1 VIRRGFLVAISLA
14 CGASAAAAQH
24 GNGSRRLRVI
34 GVVRDPAGAPV
45 GGAVVWVNMP
55 RQITFTGKDGRFELA
70 RPVSDSA
77 EIEVLHLAYARPRQ
91 RVSELPRDSVD
102 STTAVAILDLR
113 PAPIDSTPAPYAP
126 PLRSTAS
133 SLPDAELELIT
144 RASRLPSLRHAARS
158 SRDRQIRV
166 FIHGGAGTPDY
177 AVMLRRSRG
186 RVSGEVWLWWMLD
199 PRFGLDPATNARSR
213 AGAFGCSDAPWQWG
227 TVLEASIPDW
237 RAVLVCRATLPVTP
251 DWPGMWHRL
260 DSLGVWRLPDQTA
273 RLHNRRPFVTD
284 GAMITVEMFN
294 GRAYRL
300 VRQGH
305 PDSMAAPGAERA
317 AAIKSALQD
326 AAAAVRLEP
335 VRWTPP
341 PVTFHIAGAV
351 RDTAGRPISGARV
364 TVPALPFSV
373 RTAADGEFDVPY
385 PVPFTAWLTV
395 ESPGYR
401 CVRYLV
407 HQLPRPSYGPGTR
420 IRTEIVLQVVPDT
433 PVDSVPPGYIRIR
446 GTSGPRWAFVPN
458 SSAPWATRVL
468 SPRILGVATW

>member
-1 VIRRGFLVAISLA
+1 MIRGGLLLTLSLA
-14 CGASAAAAQH
+14 CGAPAAAQH
-24 GNGSRRLRVI
+24 WDGSRRLRVI

-45 GGAVVWVNMP
+45 AGAAVWVNMP
-55 RQITFTGKDGRFELA
+55 PQITFTGRDGHFELA

-77 EIEVLHLAYARPRQ
+77 MIEVLHLAYSSPHL
-91 RVSELPRDSVD
+91 RVSELPRASPR
-102 STTAVAILDLR
+102 STTAVAVLDFR
-113 PAPIDSTPAPYAP
+113 RGAIDSTSAPYAP

-144 RASRLPSLRHAARS
+144 QAARLPSLRNARS

-177 AVMLRRSRG
+177 AVTLRRSRG
-186 RVSGEVWLWWMLD
+186 RVSGQVWLWWMLD
-199 PRFGLDPATNARSR
+199 PQTGLDPASNWRLR
-213 AGAFGCSDAPWQWG
+213 AGAFGCADAPWQWG
-227 TVLEASIPDW
+227 TVLDAGIPDW

-251 DWPGMWHRL
+251 DWPGMWRRL

-284 GAMITVEMFN
+284 GAMVTLEMFN

-300 VRQGH
+300 VRHGH

-326 AAAAVRLEP
+326 AAGAVRLEP
-335 VRWTPP
+335 ARWTPP
-341 PVTFHIAGAV
+341 PVTFHISGTV

-364 TVPALPFSV
+364 AVPALPFSV
-373 RTAADGEFDVPY
+373 TTAADGEFDVAY
-385 PVPFTAWLTV
+385 PVPFTASLVV

-401 CVRYLV
+401 TVRYAV
-407 HQLPRPSYGPGTR
+407 FELPQPSYGPGSR
-420 IRTEIVLQVVPDT
+420 IRTEIVLQVVADT
-433 PVDSVPPGYIRIR
+433 TVDSVPPGYIRIR
-446 GTSGPRWAFVPN
+446 GFTGPPFAAEGVP
-458 SSAPWATRVL
+458 PW
-468 SPRILGVATW
+468 